1 MRRVTS
7 AELTHPGALDQLAA
21 HLRAGG
27 TVLAGVGELSRGS
40 GPLAEDLRAVVARVE
55 GGSSLSDA
63 LARWRAERPGAVD
76 RAVAGALEVSQAAG
90 GPVAGALEGLAAGLR
105 DSLEG
110 ARELRAQSAQARL
123 SAAVVGLAPIGAL
136 GLSLLSDRR
145 VAAALVGTSAGRTC
159 LLGGLGLEAL
169 AAAWMRHILRRAA

>member
-1 MRRVTS
+1 MRAAR
-7 AELTHPGALDQLAA
+7 LTHAGALDQLAA

-27 TVLAGVGELSRGS
+27 TVLAGVGELARGT
-40 GPLAEDLRAVVARVE
+40 GPLAEDLRVVMARVDA
-55 GGSSLSDA
+55 GSTLADA

-76 RAVAGALEVSQAAG
+76 RVVGGALEVSQAVG
-90 GPVAGALEGLAAGLR
+90 GPVAGALEGLATGLR

-110 ARELRAQSAQARL
+110 ARELGAQSAQARL

-145 VAAALVGTSAGRTC
+145 VAAALVDTAVGRTC

-169 AAAWMRHILRRAA
+169 AGLWMRHILRRAA